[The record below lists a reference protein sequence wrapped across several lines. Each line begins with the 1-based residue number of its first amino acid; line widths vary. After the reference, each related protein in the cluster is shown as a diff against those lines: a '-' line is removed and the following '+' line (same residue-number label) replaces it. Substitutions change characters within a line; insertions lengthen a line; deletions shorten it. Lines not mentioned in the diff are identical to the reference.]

1 MMDRINFTS
10 AKYAKNLNDENSCI
24 VATVEGKE
32 GNLIIPLVDDNTH
45 YKAILAWVADGNTIE
60 AAN

>member
-1 MMDRINFTS
+1 MDKINFTS

-32 GNLIIPLVDDNTH
+32 GNLIIPLADDNTH
-45 YKAILAWVADGNTIE
+45 YKAILAWVEEGNNIE
-60 AAN
+60 AAD